1 MNDELRVRPG
11 FAGQSV
17 LIISPFDEDHVR
29 LGRVLGDC
37 GCQAHAVRSCRQGL
51 AVLRQQFVSIVICE
65 RDLPDGTWKDILQ
78 AMDMLCNR
86 PSLIVVSRLADDY
99 LWVEVLSLGGH
110 DVLPKPLDHREVVRA
125 IDTAKRNWSR
135 ERNQGKQVMK
145 ARNTALE

>member
-51 AVLRQQFVSIVICE
+51 AVLRQQFASVVILNVTFRMALGRTYC
-65 RDLPDGTWKDILQ
+65 K
-78 AMDMLCNR
+78 
-86 PSLIVVSRLADDY
+86 
-99 LWVEVLSLGGH
+99 LWTCYATVLH
-110 DVLPKPLDHREVVRA
+110 
-125 IDTAKRNWSR
+125 
-135 ERNQGKQVMK
+135 
-145 ARNTALE
+145 